1 MAVHNLYGQFYL
13 TLKNI
18 NHQLEKGIYMV
29 QISNG
34 KDTKTSKLIIK

>member
-1 MAVHNLYGQFYL
+1 MAVHSLYGQFYL
-13 TLKNI
+13 KSAI
-18 NHQLEKGIYMV
+18 NQQLEKGVYMV